1 MTIAP
6 IERTVTVKA
15 PPERA
20 FAAFTGDIARWWPK
34 GHTIAAKP
42 HVAIVLEPR
51 VGGRWFERDEDGSET
66 NWGKVLAWSPPGRLV
81 LAWQINSAW
90 KYDPALVTEVELTFA
105 GTSDG
110 ATKVT
115 LTHRNLER
123 FGDSAQAMADQLGGG
138 WGGLLQ
144 GFADFAHLTPASSST

>member
-15 PPERA
+15 PPSRA
-20 FAAFTGDIARWWPK
+20 FEAFTTDMVRWWPK
-34 GHTIAAKP
+34 AHNIAAKP
-42 HVAIVLEPR
+42 FAAIVLEPR
-51 VGGRWFERDEDGSET
+51 PGGRWFERAEDGAET
-66 NWGKVLAWSPPGRLV
+66 NWGKVLAWEPPGRLL
-81 LAWQINSAW
+81 LAWQIGGDW
-90 KYDPALVTEVELTFA
+90 KFDSDLVTEVELTFA
-105 GTSDG
+105 GTEDG

-123 FGDSAQAMADQLGGG
+123 FGDSAQKMADQLGGG

-144 GFADFAHLTPASSST
+144 GFADFAHASITRSSA